1 MAVDL
6 DTFLTAVYTI
16 VDDLDRERLAAALRH
31 RPGPAPVLSDSEV
44 LTLAICAEWGMWDS
58 ERGFWR
64 FAGGRLRHP
73 FPRLVDQSE
82 FNRRRRSLYPA
93 LAADQRAV
101 AERLGAHL
109 ERERL
114 LDTKPVAAMVRK
126 RHDDRGL
133 TFDGKAAVGWCQT
146 KRQWYSG
153 FKLVLTLT
161 LDGVITRYDLVPAN
175 IDDRDAAAEVL
186 EPGCRY
192 RADTGFVGQECRRAW
207 AEADR
212 AVVRAEPPR
221 STRGAWP
228 RAFAYLAHWIR
239 QLIEVVNAQLQG
251 QFAIERTLAKTLWG
265 LVTRVQAK
273 LTAHTLNQSH
283 GETHMRLTRRPCR
296 SHRGFGL
303 VLLRVV

>member
-1 MAVDL
+1 MAL
-6 DTFLTAVYTI
+6 DWDSFLTAVYTV
-16 VDDLDRERLAAALRH
+16 VDDLYRERLAPTFRH
-31 RPGPAPVLSDSEV
+31 RPGPAPALGDSEV
-44 LTLAICAEWGMWDS
+44 LTLAICAEWGPWDS

-64 FAGGRLRHP
+64 FAQRRLGHL

-93 LAADQRAV
+93 LAAIQRAV

-114 LDTKPVAAMVRK
+114 LDTKPVAVMVLK

-133 TFDGKAAVGWCQT
+133 PFDGRAAVGWCQA
-146 KRQWYSG
+146 KRQYYYG
-153 FKLVLTLT
+153 FKLVLALT
-161 LDGVITRYDLVPAN
+161 LDGVIARYDLVPAN
-175 IDDRDAAAEVL
+175 VDDREAAAEVL

-192 RADTGFVGQECRRAW
+192 WADKGFFGRECQREW
-207 AEADR
+207 AEADG

-221 STRGAWP
+221 GTAAAWP
-228 RAFAYLAHWIR
+228 RAFAYLAHRVR

-273 LTAHTLNQSH
+273 LTAHTVGVYLNVLA
-283 GETHMRLTRRPCR
+283 GR
-296 SHRGFGL
+296 SPLALKTL
-303 VLLRVV
+303 VV

>member
-1 MAVDL
+1 MTLDL

-16 VDDLDRERLAAALRH
+16 VDDLYRERLAAAVGH
-31 RPGPAPVLSDSEV
+31 RPGPPPALSDSEV
-44 LTLAICAEWGMWDS
+44 LALSVCAEWGPWDS

-64 FAGGRLRHP
+64 FARQRLRHL

-82 FNRRRRSLYPA
+82 FNRRRRSLYPS
-93 LAADQRAV
+93 LAAIQRAV

-114 LDTKPVAAMVRK
+114 LDTKPVAVMVLK

-133 TFDGKAAVGWCQT
+133 AFDGKAAVGWCQT
-146 KRQWYSG
+146 KRQYYYG
-153 FKLVLTLT
+153 FKLVLALT
-161 LDGVITRYDLVPAN
+161 LDGVIVRYDLVPAN
-175 IDDRDAAAEVL
+175 VDDREAAAEVL

-192 RADTGFVGQECRRAW
+192 WADKGFFGRECQREW
-207 AEADR
+207 AESEGA
-212 AVVRAEPPR
+212 AVWAEPPR
-221 STRGAWP
+221 SALGAWP
-228 RAFAYLAHWIR
+228 RAFAYLAHRLR

-273 LTAHTLNQSH
+273 LTAHTLGVYLNVLSGQPPLALK
-283 GETHMRLTRRPCR
+283 T
-296 SHRGFGL
+296 L
-303 VLLRVV
+303 VA